1 MSEDQNLELK
11 QREREILVLVC
22 RGLSNR
28 EIAQRL
34 SVSPSTVNNSLHGIL
49 AKFGATNRGQAVIES
64 LKQGSADP
72 LDIYS
77 LEEWVDF
84 LVPPVPEKQILT
96 TRERQVLV
104 LYAWGLSNQEVA
116 DELSI
121 SLSAVKGRVRNLY
134 RKIGATN
141 RIDAIMI
148 GFRQGYLSAWDFL
161 SPEDAADIAVAAGSP
176 VVDRIIAALGD
187 RLNRFDSNDLAFRP
201 YMREVD
207 AYLQQL
213 FDHREWRPA
222 STAP

>member
-1 MSEDQNLELK
+1 M
-11 QREREILVLVC
+11 
-22 RGLSNR
+22 
-28 EIAQRL
+28 
-34 SVSPSTVNNSLHGIL
+34 
-49 AKFGATNRGQAVIES
+49 
-64 LKQGSADP
+64 
-72 LDIYS
+72 
-77 LEEWVDF
+77 
-84 LVPPVPEKQILT
+84 
-96 TRERQVLV
+96 
-104 LYAWGLSNQEVA
+104 
-116 DELSI
+116 
-121 SLSAVKGRVRNLY
+121 KGRVRNLY

-176 VVDRIIAALGD
+176 VVDRIITALGD